1 MDVLILVLVVFQF
14 LGNMDNGT
22 KFLQSA
28 CRISIAYEQLLDFL
42 INSDAPDDLIKDM
55 AWFKIKFDK
64 YRKDFFDKYVRV
76 TDKNKES

>member
-1 MDVLILVLVVFQF
+1 MFLLLMVFQF
-14 LGNMDNGT
+14 LGNMDNGS
-22 KFLQSA
+22 KFLQQA

-64 YRKDFFDKYVRV
+64 YRKDFFDAYVRV
-76 TDKNKES
+76 PNKDKES